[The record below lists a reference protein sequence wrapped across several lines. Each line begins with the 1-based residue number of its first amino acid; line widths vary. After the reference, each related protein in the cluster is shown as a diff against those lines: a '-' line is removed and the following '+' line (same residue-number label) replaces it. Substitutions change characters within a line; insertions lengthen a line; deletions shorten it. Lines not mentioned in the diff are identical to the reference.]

1 MTKAI
6 QGPENNQDIEK
17 YEISINYVSTGK
29 RWNRR
34 EIVYYIFILIFNSLK
49 TSIVIFNLYNQIL
62 V

>member
-1 MTKAI
+1 MTKTI

-17 YEISINYVSTGK
+17 YEISINYVSIGK

-34 EIVYYIFILIFNSLK
+34 ETIYYIFILIFNSLK
-49 TSIVIFNLYNQIL
+49 TSIIIFNLYNQIL